1 MTLSHKCRQCVL
13 VLAALQCHCERWRNG
28 KGLHRQRWRNA
39 AVWQTLAKVVSF
51 QLQAS
56 LETLETTT
64 LNENIRSYIPG
75 ISGYTGSATLLYYKD
90 DSNNINTT
98 DLLNKLYKTGTT
110 GVSSSDT
117 VELTFRW
124 VDGTDNND
132 IKLTAYITSASIGA
146 ATGTLLGQRSVSKAL
161 VRSLRSRSH
170 ERLLRDFRRS

>member
-1 MTLSHKCRQCVL
+1 MAKVYTGRDGVMQ
-13 VLAALQCHCERWRNG
+13 LAG
-28 KGLHRQRWRNA
+28 T
-39 AVWQTLAKVVSF
+39 TLAKVVSF
-51 QLQAS
+51 SLQAN

-64 LNENIRSYIPG
+64 LNENIRSYTPG

-98 DLLNKLYKTGTT
+98 DLLNKLYKTGTA

-124 VDGTDNND
+124 VDGADNND

-146 ATGTLLGQRSVSKAL
+146 STGDIVRAEISFQGTGAL
-161 VRSLRSRSH
+161 STVTIS
-170 ERLLRDFRRS
+170 

>member
-1 MTLSHKCRQCVL
+1 MAKVYTGRDGVMQLS
-13 VLAALQCHCERWRNG
+13 G
-28 KGLHRQRWRNA
+28 T
-39 AVWQTLAKVVSF
+39 TLAKVVSF
-51 QLQAS
+51 QLQAN

-64 LNENIRSYIPG
+64 LNENIRSYTPG

-90 DSNNINTT
+90 NNNKINTT

-146 ATGTLLGQRSVSKAL
+146 ATGDIVRAEVSFQGTGAL
-161 VRSLRSRSH
+161 STVTIS
-170 ERLLRDFRRS
+170 